1 MRLDLV
7 DRFHLLVHPVAS
19 PGAEWLGGI
28 DDRRD
33 FELVSSAAY
42 SNGVVG
48 LYFEPPPPDR
58 RATKSGRRGGTARV
72 LRTLWR
78 VPDVRVSPEERAR
91 LRRWNL
97 GLAALHGAQAVAI
110 LLLANDFSIPVTV
123 SYLSGPPGADALS
136 DPYTLFDLP
145 FSWAIAAFLALA
157 ALDHLI
163 VALDGGRRFYERNLE
178 RGQSPIRWY
187 EYSLSASI
195 MIILIAMLTGIED
208 AAALIAIFG
217 ANVGMILFGLV
228 SERVNAP
235 GDPPD
240 WRPFAYGSILGAVP
254 WIAIALQIAVGSAE
268 GGDVPGFV
276 IAIFISL
283 GILFFSFAV
292 NMALQ
297 LARVGPWRDYLFSE
311 RGYLVLSL
319 VAKSALAWQIFGS
332 TLAA

>member
-1 MRLDLV
+1 V
-7 DRFHLLVHPVAS
+7 
-19 PGAEWLGGI
+19 
-28 DDRRD
+28 
-33 FELVSSAAY
+33 
-42 SNGVVG
+42 
-48 LYFEPPPPDR
+48 
-58 RATKSGRRGGTARV
+58 TA
-72 LRTLWR
+72 
-78 VPDVRVSPEERAR
+78 VRVSPEEAGR

-110 LLLANDFSIPVTV
+110 VLLANDFAIPVTV
-123 SYLSGPPGADALS
+123 SYLAGPPGADALS
-136 DPYTLFDLP
+136 DPYTLFDLR

-163 VALDGGRRFYERNLE
+163 VGVGRGRGRYERNLE
-178 RGQSPIRWY
+178 RGINPVRWY

-195 MIILIAMLTGIED
+195 MVVLIAMLTGIED

-217 ANVGMILFGLV
+217 ANAGMILFGLV

-235 GDPPD
+235 GEPRD
-240 WRPFAYGSILGAVP
+240 WRPFLYGSILGAVP
-254 WIAIALQIAVGSAE
+254 WVAIALQIAVGSSE

-283 GILFFSFAV
+283 GLLFFSFAV

-297 LARVGPWRDYLFSE
+297 LARVGPWRDYLFGE

-332 TLAA
+332 TLAT